1 MWFLIALVI
10 GVGIASLVF
19 WLRSR
24 DIKVS
29 WYEWL
34 IGVVG
39 FLLLLFAIQNF
50 FGSIAEV
57 EEAAAPKFLLFI
69 GLPALILL
77 AIAWLLPWR
86 RHRGAG

>member
-1 MWFLIALVI
+1 MWFIIALVI
-10 GVGIASLVF
+10 GAGIASLVF

-39 FLLLLFAIQNF
+39 FLLLLFAVQNF
-50 FGSIAEV
+50 FASIAEV
-57 EEAAAPKFLLFI
+57 EAAGPKFLLFI